1 MNDILDSLGEG
12 IFTVDK
18 EFRITFVNRAAEQML
33 GVKRDGAI
41 GRFCKDVLR
50 SQYCI
55 SQCPIAR
62 VLETGEN
69 IYDRPSSI
77 TTDSGVLVPIRLNAA
92 VLKNGDDEPMGG
104 VVSFRDLSLDVEVK
118 QYLKHEGAFH
128 GIVGRGKAMTDIFNL
143 IVEVSDSDAPV
154 LIQGE
159 TGTGKE
165 LIANAIQA
173 TSRRSDKR
181 FVKVNCSSL
190 PAPLLTSELFGHAK
204 GAFTDAVRERVGR
217 FEFADTGTI
226 FLDEIGEMP
235 IPMQSQILRV
245 IQDGTFERLGESS
258 TRKVDVRIITATNR
272 DLKNALTSGSFRED
286 LFYRLNVIPI
296 LLPPLRDRTEDIPFL
311 VQHFVKKYEIVYGK
325 TICEIPDNTMDL
337 LLQWRWPGN
346 VRELENVV
354 EYAVV
359 RAKPDAL
366 FCICLLPP
374 ALREGLTCPEVNRKN
389 GNSDGID
396 SAHLIHL
403 LEKHRWN
410 KSKVADALGVNRT
423 TIWRRMKTLGI
434 DNCH

>member
-1 MNDILDSLGEG
+1 MNEILDSLGEG

-33 GVKRDGAI
+33 GVKREGAI

-50 SQYCI
+50 SQYCA

-62 VLETGEN
+62 VLETAEN

-77 TTDSGVLVPIRLNAA
+77 RNGDGELIPIRLNAA
-92 VLKNGDDEPMGG
+92 ILRNGANEPMGG
-104 VVSFRDLSLDVEVK
+104 VVSFRDLSFDSEVK
-118 QYLKHEGAFH
+118 EYLKHEGAFH
-128 GIVGRGKAMTDIFNL
+128 GIIGRSKAMTDIFNI

-173 TSRRSDKR
+173 TSRRHDKR

-204 GAFTDAVRERVGR
+204 GAFTDAVRERMGR
-217 FEFADTGTI
+217 FELADSGTI

-235 IPMQSQILRV
+235 LTMQSQILRV

-272 DLKNALTSGSFRED
+272 DLKSAITSGAFRED

-296 LLPPLRDRTEDIPFL
+296 LLPPLRDRPEDIPFL
-311 VQHFVKKYEIVYGK
+311 VQHLVKKYEIVYGK

-359 RAKPDAL
+359 RAKQDAL

-374 ALREGLTCPEVNRKN
+374 ALREGLTCPEVKRRDGN
-389 GNSDGID
+389 GDGLD

>member
-1 MNDILDSLGEG
+1 MNEILDSLGEG

-18 EFRITFVNRAAEQML
+18 QFRITFVNRAAEKML
-33 GVKRDGAI
+33 GVKRDEAL

-50 SQYCI
+50 SQYCV

-77 TTDSGVLVPIRLNAA
+77 TTDNGALVPIRLNAA
-92 VLKNGDDEPMGG
+92 VLKNGNDEPTGG
-104 VVSFRDLSLDVEVK
+104 VVSFRDLSLDAEVK

-128 GIVGRGKAMTDIFNL
+128 GIVGRGKSMTDIFNL
-143 IVEVSDSDAPV
+143 ITEVSDSDAPV

-173 TSRRSDKR
+173 MSRRRDNR

-190 PAPLLTSELFGHAK
+190 PPQLLTSELFGHAK
-204 GAFTDAVRERVGR
+204 GAFTDAVRDRVGR
-217 FEFADTGTI
+217 FEFADKGTI

-235 IPMQSQILRV
+235 LQMQTQILRV
-245 IQDGTFERLGESS
+245 LQEGTFERLGESV
-258 TRKVDVRIITATNR
+258 TRKVDIRVITATNR
-272 DLKNALTSGSFRED
+272 DARAALKSGSFRDD
-286 LFYRLNVIPI
+286 LYYRLNVIPI
-296 LLPPLRDRTEDIPFL
+296 TVPPLRDRTEDIPFL
-311 VQHFVKKYEIVYGK
+311 VQHFIKKYELVYGK
-325 TICEIPDNTMDL
+325 TIHDIPDTTMDL

-346 VRELENVV
+346 VRELENIV

-374 ALREGLTCPEVNRKN
+374 ALRDGLTCPEVNRKN
-389 GNSDGID
+389 GNGDGIE

-410 KSKVADALGVNRT
+410 KSKVAEALGINRT
-423 TIWRRMKTLGI
+423 TVWRRTKMLGI
-434 DNCH
+434 DNCG

>member
-1 MNDILDSLGEG
+1 
-12 IFTVDK
+12 
-18 EFRITFVNRAAEQML
+18 ML
-33 GVKRDGAI
+33 GLKRDGAI

-55 SQCPIAR
+55 SQCPIAH
-62 VLETGEN
+62 VLQTGEN

-77 TTDSGVLVPIRLNAA
+77 TTDTGALVPIRLNAA
-92 VLKNGDDEPMGG
+92 VLRNGDDEPMGG
-104 VVSFRDLSLDVEVK
+104 VVSFRDLSFDTEVK
-118 QYLKHEGAFH
+118 EYLKHEGAFH
-128 GIVGRGKAMTDIFNL
+128 GIVGRGKVMTDIFNL

-173 TSRRSDKR
+173 TSRRRDNR

-190 PAPLLTSELFGHAK
+190 PAQLLTSELFGHAK
-204 GAFTDAVRERVGR
+204 GAFTDAVRDRIGR
-217 FEFADTGTI
+217 FEFADKGTI

-235 IPMQSQILRV
+235 LQMQSQILRV
-245 IQDGTFERLGESS
+245 LQEGTFERLGESA
-258 TRKVDVRIITATNR
+258 TRKVDVRVITATNR
-272 DLKNALTSGSFRED
+272 DVQGALKSGLFRND
-286 LFYRLNVIPI
+286 LYYRLNVIPI
-296 LLPPLRDRTEDIPFL
+296 TVPPLRDRTEDIPFL
-311 VQHFVKKYEIVYGK
+311 VQHFIKKYELVYGK
-325 TICEIPDNTMDL
+325 TIHEIPDLTMDL

-374 ALREGLTCPEVNRKN
+374 ALREGLACPELKTKDGN
-389 GNSDGID
+389 GDVVD

-410 KSKVADALGVNRT
+410 KSKVAEALGVNRT
-423 TIWRRMKTLGI
+423 TIWRRMKALGI
-434 DNCH
+434 ENCH

>member
-50 SQYCI
+50 SQYCA

-77 TTDSGVLVPIRLNAA
+77 TNGSGELIPIRLNAA
-92 VLKNGDDEPMGG
+92 VLKNGTDEPLGG
-104 VVSFRDLSLDVEVK
+104 VVSFRDLSFDTEVK
-118 QYLKHEGAFH
+118 EYLKHEGAFH
-128 GIVGRGKAMTDIFNL
+128 GIIGRTKPMTDIFNL
-143 IVEVSDSDAPV
+143 INEVSDSDAPV

-165 LIANAIQA
+165 LIANAIQS
-173 TSRRSDKR
+173 TSRRRDKR

-204 GAFTDAVRERVGR
+204 GAFTDAVRERMGR
-217 FEFADTGTI
+217 FEFADNGTI

-235 IPMQSQILRV
+235 LPMQTQILRV
-245 IQDGTFERLGESS
+245 LQDGTFERLGESV
-258 TRKVDVRIITATNR
+258 TRKVDVRVITATNR
-272 DLKNALTSGSFRED
+272 DVQAALKSGSFRDD
-286 LFYRLNVIPI
+286 LYYRLNVIPI
-296 LLPPLRDRTEDIPFL
+296 TVPPLRDRTEDIPFL
-311 VQHFVKKYEIVYGK
+311 VQHLIKKYELVYGK
-325 TICEIPDNTMDL
+325 TIHDIPDTTMDL

-346 VRELENVV
+346 VRELENIV

-359 RAKPDAL
+359 RAKSDAL

-374 ALREGLTCPEVNRKN
+374 ALRDGLTCPERKTKDGN
-389 GNSDGID
+389 GDAVD

-410 KSKVADALGVNRT
+410 KSKVAEVLGVNRT
-423 TIWRRMKTLGI
+423 TIWRRMKALGI
-434 DNCH
+434 ENCH

>member
-1 MNDILDSLGEG
+1 
-12 IFTVDK
+12 
-18 EFRITFVNRAAEQML
+18 
-33 GVKRDGAI
+33 
-41 GRFCKDVLR
+41 
-50 SQYCI
+50 
-55 SQCPIAR
+55 
-62 VLETGEN
+62 
-69 IYDRPSSI
+69 
-77 TTDSGVLVPIRLNAA
+77 VPIRLNAA